1 MRAIVDAALDRA
13 RMMAVIILMST
24 IVGVVSYFSL
34 PKEGNPNIEIPIVY
48 VSIPYPGVSAL
59 DAERLLVRPLETKLR
74 SMQGLKKLN
83 STAAEGYANV
93 VLEFEIGLDMK
104 TVLADVREEVNK
116 AKVSFPSGAKEP
128 TVSEVNFSDFPIL
141 VLSLF
146 GDAPE
151 RTLFRVAAELQDAIE
166 AVPSVLEAT
175 LVGKRDEMLEVLID
189 PVKLQAYNISAAE
202 LLGIVNN
209 NNQIVAAGAIES
221 PTGAFSVKLPGS
233 FETPQDVYR
242 LPIKVNGDRVVTLGE
257 VAELRSGFQ
266 DRSTIARYN
275 GEPSVSLQIKKRP
288 GENIIDAVSAVR
300 AAVDKAV
307 AAWPEP
313 LKQSVRV
320 EFSQDQG
327 AQIQD
332 MVYQLEGT
340 VLVAVFLVIVTMV
353 ASMGLNAAV
362 LVGLS
367 IPISFFLTFALMS
380 MLGMEVNSM
389 VMFGLL
395 LSVGLVVDGA
405 TIVAEYADLEME
417 KGADPIEA
425 FRTASHRMVW
435 PVVSS
440 TATTL
445 CAFMPLM
452 FWPGMAGQFMGYL
465 PVTVFFVL
473 SASLVTA
480 MVYIPVIGAY
490 MQKTTRAVSRF
501 GDWLI
506 CRFSFVGAAMIGA
519 ATLAAAGAFFLRLQD
534 AVGPFVA
541 LYWVGFCVFGFSAAL
556 VISALLRG
564 LRRRKDEDPPLEAP
578 RQKRSLFAWFTWLI
592 AGNPVMPLVVIGA
605 AIFSL
610 VSITQHFQKNNFG
623 MEFFIETDA
632 EMAMVHV
639 LARGNLSL
647 TEKDALVR
655 RVEERVQGF
664 REIKSVFTSIGGG
677 GGGSGFGGSTP
688 ADAIGTIQ
696 IEMRPAAEK
705 WEGRRSGNAVLDEIR
720 QRTAEMPGLRTEVAA
735 QEGGPSQ
742 GKPIQIEIAGQN
754 LDAMMTSARR
764 LRAHLEDEMSGLQ
777 EVDDT
782 LPLPGVVWRLD
793 VNREAAG
800 RFGADVASVGALVQL
815 VTRGALIGVYRPEQ
829 SDDEVEIRARFPES
843 ARDVDTLDNLRLR
856 TAAGLQPL
864 SNFVTRSA
872 EPRLSEV
879 SRRDGQRVFTVRAGV
894 APGVNANEKIAEVQQ
909 WLTDSSPM
917 EPGVTYAFR
926 GDQEEQAETI
936 TFLMSAFGIA
946 LGAMF
951 MILLAQF
958 NSLYNSLVVLSAV
971 IFSVGGALLGMMIMG
986 QPFSIIMSGLGMVA
1000 LAGVVVG
1007 NNIVLI
1013 DTYQQLEKEMPR
1025 VEAIVETASQRLRPV
1040 FLTTITTLTGL
1051 LPNMFAVSFDFRTKA
1066 LSVGDPS
1073 SLMWVQLSTAMVFG
1087 LAFAT
1092 VLTLVVTPA
1101 LLAARVW
1108 WGGHMPRLI
1117 ARIWRRRR
1125 AIAAEGPRGPQMQEI
1140 QLRRKLAEFKGPLLW
1155 EEAAAPAAAAAPSP
1169 FADAAPQT
1177 EAWPKPP
1184 PRRVTEPASPP
1195 PAPPPRRFEPAPPEA
1210 AAEARVEATAFEPPP
1225 VREDLPPAPPAGP
1238 PPAPQAEEELYGPP
1252 APSTPPPGPPPWN
1265 RAAE

>member
-1 MRAIVDAALDRA
+1 MKALIDAALDRA
-13 RMMAVIILMST
+13 RMMAVVILLST

-48 VSIPYPGVSAL
+48 VSIPYPGVTAL

-74 SMQGLKKLN
+74 SMQGLSKLN

-116 AKVSFPSGAKEP
+116 AKASFPEGAKEP
-128 TVSEVNFSDFPIL
+128 TVSEVNFSDFPVL

-151 RTLFRVAAELQDAIE
+151 RALFRIASELQDVVE
-166 AVPSVLEAT
+166 AVPQVLEAT
-175 LVGKRDEMLEVLID
+175 VVGKRDEMLEVLID
-189 PVKLQAYNISAAE
+189 PVKLEAYNITAYE
-202 LLGIVNN
+202 LLNIVNN
-209 NNQIVAAGAIES
+209 NNQIVAAGAIEAPS
-221 PTGAFSVKLPGS
+221 GSFSVKLPGA
-233 FETPQDVYR
+233 FETPQDVYG

-266 DRSTIARYN
+266 DRSTLARYN
-275 GEPSVSLQIKKRP
+275 GESSVSLQIKKRP
-288 GENIIDAVSAVR
+288 GENIIDTVKAVR
-300 AAVDKAV
+300 AAVDKAT
-307 AAWPEP
+307 AAWPP
-313 LKQSVRV
+313 ALRQTVRA

-327 AQIQD
+327 AQIQI

-353 ASMGLNAAV
+353 ASMGFNPAV

-367 IPISFFLTFALMS
+367 IPISFFLTFAFMS
-380 MLGMEVNSM
+380 ALGMEVNSM

-405 TIVAEYADLEME
+405 TIVAEYADLEMA
-417 KGADPIEA
+417 KGAEPVEA
-425 FRTASHRMVW
+425 FREAAHRMVW
-435 PVVSS
+435 PVISS

-445 CAFMPLM
+445 CAFMPLL
-452 FWPGMAGQFMGYL
+452 FWPGIAGQFMGYL
-465 PVTVFFVL
+465 PLTVFFVL
-473 SASLVTA
+473 AASLVVA
-480 MVYIPVIGAY
+480 MIYIPVIGAN
-490 MQKTTRAVSRF
+490 MQKATRAVSRF
-501 GDWLI
+501 GRWLVG
-506 CRFSFVGAAMIGA
+506 RFTLVGAAMLSA
-519 ATLAAAGAFFLRLQD
+519 ALLAASGALFLRL
-534 AVGPFVA
+534 G
-541 LYWVGFCVFGFSAAL
+541 SAASL
-556 VISALLRG
+556 QAAIALGIGFAVCAFFSALLLSALLGG
-564 LRRRKDEDPPLEAP
+564 LRRRKDDAPPLEAP
-578 RQKRSLFAWFTWLI
+578 RERRSLFAWFTWLI

-605 AIFSL
+605 AVFSL
-610 VSITQHFQKNNFG
+610 ISIIQHFGENNYG
-623 MEFFIETDA
+623 MEFFVETDA

-647 TEKDALVR
+647 EEKDALVR
-655 RVEERVQGF
+655 RVEARVQGF
-664 REIKSVFTSIGGG
+664 REIQSIFTSVGGG

-696 IEMRPAAEK
+696 VEMRPAEEK
-705 WEGRRSGNAVLDEIR
+705 WEGRRTGNQVLDEIR
-720 QRTAEMPGLRTEVAA
+720 QRTADMPGLRVEVTA

-742 GKPIQIEIAGQN
+742 GKPVQIEISGQN
-754 LDAMMTSARR
+754 LDDMMASARR
-764 LRAHLEDEMSGLQ
+764 VREHLENEVSGLQ

-793 VNREAAG
+793 VDRAAAG

-815 VTRGALIGVYRPEQ
+815 VTRGALIGVYRPEHA
-829 SDDEVEIRARFPES
+829 DEEVEIRARFPES
-843 ARDVDTLDNLRLR
+843 ARDVDTLDDLRLR
-856 TAAGLQPL
+856 TATGLQPL
-864 SNFVTRSA
+864 SNFVTRSP

-879 SRRDGQRVFTVRAGV
+879 SRRDGQRIFTVRAGV
-894 APGVNANEKIAEVQQ
+894 APGVNANEKIAEIQQ
-909 WLTDSSPM
+909 WMTDSSPLS
-917 EPGVTYAFR
+917 PGVSFAFR
-926 GDQEEQAETI
+926 GDQEEQADTI
-936 TFLMSAFGIA
+936 TFLISAFGIA
-946 LGAMF
+946 LGMMF

-958 NSLYNSLVVLSAV
+958 NSLYNTMVVLSAV
-971 IFSVGGALLGMMIMG
+971 IFSVGGVLLGMMIMG

-1051 LPNMFAVSFDFRTKA
+1051 LPNMFAVSFDFRAKT

-1108 WGGHMPRLI
+1108 WGGHVPRFLGRVWTR
-1117 ARIWRRRR
+1117 AR
-1125 AIAAEGPRGPQMQEI
+1125 ALATEGPRGPHMQEVA
-1140 QLRRKLAEFKGPLLW
+1140 LRRRLAEFKGPLIW
-1155 EEAAAPAAAAAPSP
+1155 EAAPGLAAAGAATSAPAPAA
-1169 FADAAPQT
+1169 
-1177 EAWPKPP
+1177 
-1184 PRRVTEPASPP
+1184 PP
-1195 PAPPPRRFEPAPPEA
+1195 PAPPTALSRPVVPGAPVPLQKEAPEPPEQEPSGETE
-1210 AAEARVEATAFEPPP
+1210 AEVY
-1225 VREDLPPAPPAGP
+1225 GP
-1238 PPAPQAEEELYGPP
+1238 PPPP
-1252 APSTPPPGPPPWN
+1252 SWT